1 MPQYMII
8 YGPVGLD
15 ENETKPVAISAV
27 GDSLTIKGPAKGVAK
42 WADILGSS
50 LILAGSFKDGEP
62 QFISYAAGN
71 SMTDILVFTD
81 EEYDAH
87 KEKFESIKG
96 SSRVIK
102 LTRVPTIDD
111 DDFSQEAVTKFL
123 RRTASKAK

>member
-8 YGPVGLD
+8 YGPIGLD
-15 ENETKPVAISAV
+15 ENETTPVSVSAV
-27 GDSLTIKGPAKGVAK
+27 GDSMTIKGPAKSVAK

-62 QFISYAAGN
+62 QFGSYAAGN

-87 KEKFESIKG
+87 KERFEAIKG
-96 SSRVIK
+96 ASRVIK

-111 DDFSQEAVTKFL
+111 DDFSQNAVNKFL
-123 RRTASKAK
+123 RRNASKAE